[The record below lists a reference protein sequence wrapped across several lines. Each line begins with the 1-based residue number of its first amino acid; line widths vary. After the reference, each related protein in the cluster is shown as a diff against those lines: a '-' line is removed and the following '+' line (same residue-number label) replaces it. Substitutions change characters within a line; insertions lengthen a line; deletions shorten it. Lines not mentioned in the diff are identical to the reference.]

1 MRATMR
7 KFSRVFETRS
17 VFDFGALPLKEQAKA
32 FNEADV
38 LALIHGGEMAN
49 VIYCHEEAYVYEIS
63 CTGYSHVQRS
73 IRMDYIGVHF
83 HTVTAPHCE
92 ESEDSGQ
99 GKLDWNVLLTHTDLA
114 DFLQRTNAITQKEHA
129 VITSKE
135 TKVMHAGWE
144 S

>member
-1 MRATMR
+1 MLFYGHFSTKRRQWTNMRATMR

-99 GKLDWNVLLTHTDLA
+99 GKLDW
-114 DFLQRTNAITQKEHA
+114 RTSCNEPTPLPRRS
-129 VITSKE
+129 TPLSPRRRPR
-135 TKVMHAGWE
+135 
-144 S
+144 